1 MANAP
6 CAAPRLRPGL
16 PWKGEQANPGLAG
29 RSLSADGS
37 PVFHRCVSP
46 VGTGSRPNSRP
57 VPAAAELPAAVFG
70 VSELAAR
77 LVLRSREPRAGGS
90 GAEGLRGS
98 LSPWQQGGGSCC
110 CPGGPWQGQAV
121 RFPRKGS
128 LTSRLFLVPGSSW
141 LWSYFR
147 HDRVVFFSRA

>member
-29 RSLSADGS
+29 QSLSADGS
-37 PVFHRCVSP
+37 PMFHRCVSP
-46 VGTGSRPNSRP
+46 VGTGSRP

-77 LVLRSREPRAGGS
+77 PLCPAEPSALSWGQRCRGAPWLVAPVAAGRWLMLLPWRPLARPGSQVPREGQPDFTFIFSAWILLALVL
-90 GAEGLRGS
+90 
-98 LSPWQQGGGSCC
+98 
-110 CPGGPWQGQAV
+110 
-121 RFPRKGS
+121 F
-128 LTSRLFLVPGSSW
+128 
-141 LWSYFR
+141 
-147 HDRVVFFSRA
+147 